1 MFYKKVES
9 GAFYKVPDFYIKGKK
24 RQDEPKF
31 SLDDCVFDKDTFS
44 CFEGAAFCCL
54 RKNILKQAKFSIFLF
69 RPLF

>member
-44 CFEGAAFCCL
+44 
-54 RKNILKQAKFSIFLF
+54 
-69 RPLF
+69 